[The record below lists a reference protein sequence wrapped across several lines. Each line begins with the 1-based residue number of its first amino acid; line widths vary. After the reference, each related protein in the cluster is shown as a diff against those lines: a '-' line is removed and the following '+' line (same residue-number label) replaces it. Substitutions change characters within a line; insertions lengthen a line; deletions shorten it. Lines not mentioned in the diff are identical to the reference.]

1 MLRNDFYREA
11 HDGVVPLDE
20 LGDLHPLL
28 RHHVPHP
35 IDILTFTL
43 SRRLVSDL
51 MFIFL
56 MGNAA
61 LLLLTSYENY
71 LDSGTALCLSFL
83 QQQKTEVIYL
93 PKSPF
98 QNFSAY
104 KSIIFC
110 VPTMGF
116 KSCIN
121 KKKSK

>member
-51 MFIFL
+51 MFFFL

-61 LLLLTSYENY
+61 LLPLTSYENY
-71 LDSGTALCLSFL
+71 LDSGTAL
-83 QQQKTEVIYL
+83 YL
-93 PKSPF
+93 KSPF

-121 KKKSK
+121 KKKVKISSQINMRC